1 MYSVLQSKVP
11 AMEKTTIPLTTTGS
25 LQRPRQRTISPASL
39 IGYFLLIAGAIYT
52 FCPPWVLTSASAAW
66 HNTPRISQQDALTEL
81 LLNIPDASKAREW
94 SQYYTSESH
103 LPGQGRSQAEWTH
116 AKWHEFG
123 LPDTK
128 IVSYDTDGFYYPN
141 GQRLALLDLDGSQ
154 REQVLYEAALVED
167 PALVNKP
174 KGEVPFCPAF
184 FGASVDGNVTA
195 PYVFANFGAEEDYQA
210 LIQANVSF
218 EGKIGIIKAV
228 QISPYLALH
237 NLSEFRGAQMQRASK
252 MGLVG
257 LLVYP
262 DPQEDADIVPDNGKK
277 PFPYGPARPETMIER
292 GSGSTASKR
301 KFELS

>member
-1 MYSVLQSKVP
+1 MD
-11 AMEKTTIPLTTTGS
+11 
-25 LQRPRQRTISPASL
+25 R
-39 IGYFLLIAGAIYT
+39 
-52 FCPPWVLTSASAAW
+52 
-66 HNTPRISQQDALTEL
+66 
-81 LLNIPDASKAREW
+81 
-94 SQYYTSESH
+94 
-103 LPGQGRSQAEWTH
+103 
-116 AKWHEFG
+116 
-123 LPDTK
+123 
-128 IVSYDTDGFYYPN
+128 
-141 GQRLALLDLDGSQ
+141 SQ

-167 PALVNKP
+167 LALVNKP
-174 KGEVPFCPAF
+174 KGKEPFCPAF
-184 FGASVDGNVTA
+184 FGASTDGNVTA

-292 GSGSTASKR
+292 GNAPMASKGKLR
-301 KFELS
+301 ISPN